1 MKILVAIDG
10 SAASMQALHHVLGLL
25 HGGLRASLVLGNV
38 QQPPSLYEVVAV
50 HDVAGIEAMRAAAGA
65 DLLAAAEALVEARG
79 CDYESEVAGGAPQ
92 HVLVEMAERYGAA
105 SIVLGAQGMGTRPGV
120 GLGSVVL
127 DVLAHSKVP
136 VTVVPLPAFAAD
148 A

>member
-10 SAASMQALHHVLGLL
+10 SAASLQALHHVLGLL
-25 HGGLRASLVLGNV
+25 HGGMRASLVLGNV
-38 QQPPSLYEVVAV
+38 QEPASLYEVVAV
-50 HDVAGIEAMRAAAGA
+50 HDVEGIDALRVAAGA
-65 DLLAAAEALVEARG
+65 DMLAAAEALAEARG
-79 CDYESEVAGGAPQ
+79 CDYESEVAGGAPE

-105 SIVLGAQGMGTRPGV
+105 GIVLGARGMGTRPGI

-127 DVLAHSKVP
+127 GVLAHSKVP
-136 VTVVPLPAFAAD
+136 VTVVPLPALAAD